1 MYGQDMAKSKTV
13 RTWGNAKATTQAFFI
28 DLPVLIKK
36 SLISNNMSPLEIARM
51 REKIRQQIHYPFSRW
66 GHITTVPEK
75 HELEDK

>member
-1 MYGQDMAKSKTV
+1 MYSQAMAKSKIV

-36 SLISNNMSPLEIARM
+36 SLISNNMSQLEIARM

-66 GHITTVPEK
+66 RKTWT
-75 HELEDK
+75 

>member
-1 MYGQDMAKSKTV
+1 MAKSKIV
-13 RTWGNAKATTQAFFI
+13 RTWGNAKAITQDFFI
-28 DLPVLIKK
+28 DIPALIKK
-36 SLISNNMSPLEIARM
+36 NLISNNMSMLEIARM